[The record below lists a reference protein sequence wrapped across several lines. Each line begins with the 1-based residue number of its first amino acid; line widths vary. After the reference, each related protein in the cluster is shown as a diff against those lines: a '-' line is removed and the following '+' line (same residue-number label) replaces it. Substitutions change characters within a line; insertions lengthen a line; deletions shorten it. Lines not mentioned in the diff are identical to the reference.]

1 MRGEARRDDVR
12 RSRRDGQRRRIGLH
26 EDRVRDARA
35 GQDAAPR
42 GEHLPRRVDADRR
55 RKRWRDPAER
65 MAHAGTDVDE
75 PLAAVLASERHDA
88 VEILTPG
95 MRRAVDISGRRAA
108 ELPLDRT
115 DLAHSSASGFAN
127 STVRS
132 LR

>member
-1 MRGEARRDDVR
+1 M
-12 RSRRDGQRRRIGLH
+12 
-26 EDRVRDARA
+26 RDARA
-35 GQDAAPR
+35 RQDAPP
-42 GEHLPRRVDADRR
+42 GLEHLPRRVDADRR
-55 RKRWRDPAER
+55 RERRGDPPER

-75 PLAAVLASERHDA
+75 PLATVLASERHDA

-95 MRRAVDISGRRAA
+95 MRRTVDISGRRAA